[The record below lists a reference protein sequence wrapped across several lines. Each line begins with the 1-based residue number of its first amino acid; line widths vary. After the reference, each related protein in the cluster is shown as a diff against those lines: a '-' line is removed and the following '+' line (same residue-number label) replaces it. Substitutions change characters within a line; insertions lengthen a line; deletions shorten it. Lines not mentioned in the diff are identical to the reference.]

1 MKFRTFLVGILTIIL
16 ILSMG
21 SLTLA
26 KTYTVGLSAAFPP
39 FEFVKDGEIVGIDVE
54 VMNAIAES
62 QDFEVE
68 FKDLGSFD
76 SVFPALMSGHIDV
89 IASGVTITAER
100 KKKYDFSEPYY
111 GSDQSV
117 IVKEGLDKDLT
128 VLYGDHDI
136 GVQTGTTGDLWVTEH
151 LKDKGVLKGE
161 VARYGKY
168 TMVIAD
174 LVNEN
179 LDGVVLDSS
188 VAKEYTERRP
198 VKVVGII
205 KTGEKYGIVVKKGN
219 KELLKKI
226 NAGLE
231 EIKQSGKLKEI
242 IKKYEG

>member
-1 MKFRTFLVGILTIIL
+1 MKFRTFLAGLLTLILV
-16 ILSMG
+16 LSMG
-21 SLTLA
+21 SLALA

-54 VMNAIAES
+54 VMNAIAQS
-62 QDFEVE
+62 QGLDVE

-76 SVFPALMSGHIDV
+76 SVFPALMSGHIDI

-100 KKKYDFSEPYY
+100 QKKYDFSEPYY

-117 IVKEGLDKDLT
+117 VVKGDLDNDLT

-136 GVQTGTTGDLWVTEH
+136 GVQTGTTGDIWVTDH
-151 LKDKGVLKGE
+151 LKKKDVLKGE
-161 VARYGKY
+161 VARYDKY

-179 LDGVVLDSS
+179 LDAVVMDSS
-188 VAKEYTERRP
+188 VANEYTKRRP
-198 VKVVGII
+198 IKVVGII
-205 KTGEKYGIVVKKGN
+205 KTGEKYGIVVNKGN

-226 NAGLE
+226 NAGLKK
-231 EIKQSGKLKEI
+231 IKQSGKLDEI
-242 IKKYEG
+242 IQKYE